1 MNKKREIKST
11 KNYNLFTKII
21 GNRHLNANN
30 VKRLKESIEAIGL
43 QTPMMV
49 NYKHGIIDGQHRLQA
64 AKELDIAIDYYI
76 VSNFKEE
83 NIHELQVSRKWTAF
97 DFALRNAAKGCKECI
112 EALEICNDWYIDSNK
127 RFSKTN
133 ILNLLLIGLQTN
145 ITKKLRDNEFVSDV
159 SRACRIYNCIKILS
173 TNKNEKFNPYSEK
186 ISRILKSLDAKY
198 KGLDYKI
205 IEKINK
211 KHYLEQYTNGKDQT
225 RYLTDLYNKYD
236 K

>member
-11 KNYNLFTKII
+11 KNYSLFSKII
-21 GNRHLNANN
+21 GNRHLDAHN
-30 VKRLKESIEAIGL
+30 VKRLKQSIESIGL

-83 NIHELQVSRKWTAF
+83 NIHELQVSKKWTAF
-97 DFALRNAAKGCKECI
+97 DFALRNAAKGSKECI

-133 ILNLLLIGLQTN
+133 ILTLLLKGLQTN
-145 ITKKLRDNEFVSDV
+145 ILKKLRQNEFESDV
-159 SRACRIYNCIKILS
+159 SRACRLYNCIKILS
-173 TNKNEKFNPYSEK
+173 TNKNKKFNPYSEK
-186 ISRILKSLDAKY
+186 ISRILKTLDTKY
-198 KGLDYKI
+198 KGLDIEI
-205 IEKINK
+205 IEKISR
-211 KHYLEQYTNGKDQT
+211 KHYLEQYSNGKDQT

>member
-11 KNYNLFTKII
+11 KNYSLFSKII
-21 GNRHLNANN
+21 GNRHLDAHN
-30 VKRLKESIEAIGL
+30 VKRLKQSIESIGL

-83 NIHELQVSRKWTAF
+83 NIHELQVSKKWTAF
-97 DFALRNAAKGCKECI
+97 DFALRNAAKGSKECI

-133 ILNLLLIGLQTN
+133 ILTLLLKGLQTN
-145 ITKKLRDNEFVSDV
+145 ILKKLRQNEFESDV
-159 SRACRIYNCIKILS
+159 SRACRLYNCIKILS
-173 TNKNEKFNPYSEK
+173 TNKNEKFNSYSAN
-186 ISRILKSLDAKY
+186 ISRILKTLDHEF

-205 IEKINK
+205 IDKINR
-211 KHYLEQYTNGKDQT
+211 KHYLEHYSNAKDQT

>member
-11 KNYNLFTKII
+11 KNYSLFSKII
-21 GNRHLNANN
+21 GNRHLDAHN
-30 VKRLKESIEAIGL
+30 VKRLKQSIESIGL

-83 NIHELQVSRKWTAF
+83 NMHELQVSKKWTAF
-97 DFALRNAAKGCKECI
+97 DFALRNAAKGSKECI

-133 ILNLLLIGLQTN
+133 ILTLLLKGLQTN
-145 ITKKLRDNEFVSDV
+145 ILKKLRQNEFESDV
-159 SRACRIYNCIKILS
+159 SRACRLYNCIKILS
-173 TNKNEKFNPYSEK
+173 TNKNKKFNPYSEK
-186 ISRILKSLDAKY
+186 ISRILKTLDTKY
-198 KGLDYKI
+198 KGLDIEI
-205 IEKINK
+205 IEKISR
-211 KHYLEQYTNGKDQT
+211 KHYLEQYSNGKDQT

>member
-11 KNYNLFTKII
+11 KNYSLFSKII
-21 GNRHLNANN
+21 GNRHLDAHN
-30 VKRLKESIEAIGL
+30 VKRLKQSIESIGL

-64 AKELDIAIDYYI
+64 VKELDIAIDYYI

-83 NIHELQVSRKWTAF
+83 NIHELQVSKKWTAF
-97 DFALRNAAKGCKECI
+97 DFALRNAAKGSKECI

-133 ILNLLLIGLQTN
+133 ILTLLLKGLQTN
-145 ITKKLRDNEFVSDV
+145 ILKKLRQNEFESDV
-159 SRACRIYNCIKILS
+159 SRACRLYNCIKILS
-173 TNKNEKFNPYSEK
+173 TNKNKKFNPYSEK
-186 ISRILKSLDAKY
+186 ISRILKTLDTKY
-198 KGLDYKI
+198 KGLDIEI
-205 IEKINK
+205 IEKISR
-211 KHYLEQYTNGKDQT
+211 KHYLEQYSNGKDQT

>member
-21 GNRHLNANN
+21 GNRHLDVNN
-30 VKRLKESIEAIGL
+30 VKRIKKSIESFGL

-64 AKELDIAIDYYI
+64 VKELDIAIDYYI

-83 NIHELQVSRKWTAF
+83 NIHELQISKKWTAF
-97 DFALRNAAKGCKECI
+97 DFALRNAATGNKECI
-112 EALEICNDWYIDSNK
+112 EALEICNDWHIDSQK
-127 RFSKTN
+127 KFSKTN
-133 ILNLLLIGLQTN
+133 ILTLLLSGLQNN
-145 ITKKLRDNEFVSDV
+145 ILTKLKENEFVSDV

-173 TNKNEKFNPYSEK
+173 NNKNLKFNPYSAN
-186 ISRILKSLDAKY
+186 ISRILKTLDY
-198 KGLDYKI
+198 NFKGLDYKI

-211 KHYLEQYTNGKDQT
+211 KHYLEHYTNANDQT
-225 RYLTDLYNKYD
+225 RYLTDLYKKYA

>member
-1 MNKKREIKST
+1 MKQQEIKRT
-11 KNYNLFTKII
+11 LNYNLFTKII
-21 GNRHLNANN
+21 GNRKLDPKN
-30 VKRLKESIEAIGL
+30 VKRIKESVESIGL
-43 QTPMMV
+43 QTPIMV
-49 NYKHGIIDGQHRLQA
+49 NYKHGIIDGQHRLQV
-64 AKELDIAIDYYI
+64 AKELGIAIEYF
-76 VSNFKEE
+76 VVKNFKEE
-83 NIHELQVSRKWTAF
+83 NIHDLQISKKWTAF
-97 DFALRNAAKGCKECI
+97 DFAQRNAATGNKECI

-127 RFSKTN
+127 RFSKTK

>member
-11 KNYNLFTKII
+11 KNYSLFSKII
-21 GNRHLNANN
+21 GNRHLDAHN
-30 VKRLKESIEAIGL
+30 VKRLKQSIESIGL

-83 NIHELQVSRKWTAF
+83 NIHELQVSKKWTAF
-97 DFALRNAAKGCKECI
+97 DFALRNAAKGSKECI

-133 ILNLLLIGLQTN
+133 ILTLLLKGLQTN
-145 ITKKLRDNEFVSDV
+145 ILKKLRQNEFESDV
-159 SRACRIYNCIKILS
+159 SRACRLYNCIKILS
-173 TNKNEKFNPYSEK
+173 TNKNKKFNPYSEK
-186 ISRILKSLDAKY
+186 ISRILKTLDTKY
-198 KGLDYKI
+198 KGLDIEI
-205 IEKINK
+205 IEKITR
-211 KHYLEQYTNGKDQT
+211 KHYLEQYSNGKDQT